1 MHRLSL
7 LLLTLLFVGCGA
19 DSGKNSGGN
28 STATKSQSTTSPATR
43 PTSRPVV
50 RTWKPM
56 PVTDNEVNIIVIG
69 DWGNN
74 KETQKKTAATM
85 ATYVEK
91 TGRPFN
97 ATLLAGD
104 NFYVRL
110 SGVLDYQWQ
119 SLFEDMY
126 DAKKLAMPF
135 YVSLGNH
142 DYEQNKAQIE
152 RDYARRNP

>member
-1 MHRLSL
+1 MHRVP
-7 LLLTLLFVGCGA
+7 LFVITALLIGCGA
-19 DSGKNSGGN
+19 DSRQTPPSKS
-28 STATKSQSTTSPATR
+28 SASSASKSQPATKPTTR

-50 RTWKPM
+50 RQWKP
-56 PVTDNEVNIIVIG
+56 PVLSRNEVNIIVIG

-74 KETQKKTAATM
+74 KEAQKKTAATLNN
-85 ATYVEK
+85 YVEK

-104 NFYVRL
+104 NWYVRL
-110 SGVLDYQWQ
+110 SGVQDYQWQ

-142 DYEQNKAQIE
+142 DYEFN
-152 RDYARRNP
+152 